1 MQETWIDPL
10 PLIPCLR
17 VLDNRH
23 GVMVIVSYGAP
34 EERMN
39 CFDTA
44 LWKDIKNYT
53 VPKPFVPGH
62 NQVGA

>member
-1 MQETWIDPL
+1 
-10 PLIPCLR
+10 
-17 VLDNRH
+17 
-23 GVMVIVSYGAP
+23 MVIVSYGAP